1 MNINIIFDEDIKE
14 LIRNFNM
21 DILNLT
27 LGVILGFA
35 VGSTLMWYYWRRYK
49 TTVRFKEEVD
59 ERLEQA
65 EQAIKDKFKK

>member
-35 VGSTLMWYYWRRYK
+35 VGSALMWYYWRRYK